1 MLLSPDQIDASEVP
15 VQHSYAVGEV
25 LFEEG
30 LRGKELYLI
39 QEGKVG
45 IFKNTPKGRIPIAV
59 AGPGGIIG
67 EQSIFGDHARS
78 ATAIA
83 VEPTRVLIIS
93 QNHVRH
99 VMESIPP
106 WLYTMLKVIVTR
118 LHESRLRVDQSALKD
133 HERGLLIVLL
143 LLLPRH
149 TEAVQGGAGIDLELL
164 RQDAELVCRLQEEKV
179 RSILS
184 RLEKRALIRMEKR
197 PDGSG
202 AWIVVL
208 DQEAL
213 RLYDE
218 FLLLKNRNER
228 FREAVISDAAATTLS
243 NIAYVAQKSG
253 QETVEGTSLYKSA
266 LAEDLSDQSDPAL
279 LDKNLTELTRIGL
292 ITMLPTEDETLI
304 VFRKERLIR
313 MKKIREWLPK
323 FEMKLE
329 DA

>member
-1 MLLSPDQIDASEVP
+1 
-15 VQHSYAVGEV
+15 
-25 LFEEG
+25 
-30 LRGKELYLI
+30 
-39 QEGKVG
+39 
-45 IFKNTPKGRIPIAV
+45 
-59 AGPGGIIG
+59 
-67 EQSIFGDHARS
+67 
-78 ATAIA
+78 
-83 VEPTRVLIIS
+83 
-93 QNHVRH
+93 
-99 VMESIPP
+99 
-106 WLYTMLKVIVTR
+106 VIVTR

>member
-1 MLLSPDQIDASEVP
+1 
-15 VQHSYAVGEV
+15 
-25 LFEEG
+25 
-30 LRGKELYLI
+30 
-39 QEGKVG
+39 
-45 IFKNTPKGRIPIAV
+45 
-59 AGPGGIIG
+59 
-67 EQSIFGDHARS
+67 
-78 ATAIA
+78 
-83 VEPTRVLIIS
+83 
-93 QNHVRH
+93 
-99 VMESIPP
+99 
-106 WLYTMLKVIVTR
+106 
-118 LHESRLRVDQSALKD
+118 
-133 HERGLLIVLL
+133 
-143 LLLPRH
+143 
-149 TEAVQGGAGIDLELL
+149 
-164 RQDAELVCRLQEEKV
+164 LVCRLQEEKV